1 MDVSSSV
8 RGRVRPTVTVI
19 MTIDAGVNH
28 AQTFFLTTLLP
39 STIMSSGNPQ
49 GRLPRR
55 QQQSWCI
62 ILVSA
67 CNISMVFR
75 EKDVQYVLVNCSLL
89 KHGLEVVA
97 QGASKAL
104 ELGIMVNCCIQSDP
118 QEISS
123 IRVVAVA
130 CRCI

>member
-1 MDVSSSV
+1 MDVLSSV

-39 STIMSSGNPQ
+39 STVMSSGNPQ
-49 GRLPRR
+49 GRLLRR

-67 CNISMVFR
+67 CNISMVFQ
-75 EKDVQYVLVNCSLL
+75 EKKVQYVPVNLL
-89 KHGLEVVA
+89 PI
-97 QGASKAL
+97 
-104 ELGIMVNCCIQSDP
+104 ELWTGGSRP
-118 QEISS
+118 
-123 IRVVAVA
+123 RG
-130 CRCI
+130 